1 MDIFDELRR
10 GTARAQ
16 DENDLPDYLAERLL
30 RIADQPGRYRQLG
43 AQVADLA
50 AQVGLYDTYAQTGY
64 MGMGVNNVV
73 LEGAIRRLEM
83 ASGASPQPPQG
94 HDGPCRAEEDEC

>member
-10 GTARAQ
+10 ATARAQ
-16 DENDLPDYLAERLL
+16 DENDLPDFLAERLL
-30 RIADQPGRYRQLG
+30 RIADQPECYRHLD

-50 AQVGLYDTYAQTGY
+50 AQVGLYDTYGQTGY

-73 LEGAIRRLEM
+73 LEGAIRRLETE
-83 ASGASPQPPQG
+83 ALSSP
-94 HDGPCRAEEDEC
+94 RA